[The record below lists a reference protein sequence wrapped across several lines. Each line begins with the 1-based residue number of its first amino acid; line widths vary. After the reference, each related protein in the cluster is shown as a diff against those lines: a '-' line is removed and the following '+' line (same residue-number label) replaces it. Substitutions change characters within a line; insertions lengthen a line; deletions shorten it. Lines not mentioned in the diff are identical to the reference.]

1 MFAKIFGKKAYPF
14 GLPGLDIP
22 IGAELEHILISAT
35 TGSGKS
41 QAIHFLLDR
50 ILEGIDTSPDKEKA
64 LITDQNGQFLSSLS
78 HPQNDR
84 VLNPFDRRSKR
95 WNPFCEIKSEYDYKL
110 LASAVIPQVEGKGQE
125 SEWRNYARTMLAS
138 LMKGLKESGKADP
151 REVQRLLS
159 TVDPVALLPYLAGSP
174 AESLLSGG
182 NERFLGSV
190 IGVTSDVLAAW
201 EFLEPDGDFSIREW
215 VRSGSGVLFLTYTDA
230 QIETLRPLIGCWL
243 SLAIRETLSLPIEL
257 DEKGTAR
264 RRVWFVTDEL
274 DSLGSVHGLTDA
286 LSRGRKPGLA
296 VISAIQSIAQLR
308 TRYGKDGAQALMA
321 CFVNKLVMRQGDFE
335 DAKHWSD
342 YLGQFEEER
351 LTRTHSHSFSG
362 GMFGGQGSETTGTQ
376 ARREIRQLVLPSE
389 LQELPKFCGYARIS
403 GLPGIRAFK
412 FQPQS
417 WPEKYPA
424 FVPKEE

>member
-1 MFAKIFGKKAYPF
+1 MFAKIFGKKSYPF
-14 GLPGLDIP
+14 GLPGLDFP
-22 IGAELEHILISAT
+22 IGAELEHTLIPAT

-41 QAIHFLLDR
+41 QAIHCLLDR
-50 ILEGIDTSPDKEKA
+50 ILEGIDMSPGREKA
-64 LITDQNGQFLSSLS
+64 LITDPGGQFMSTRAY
-78 HPQNDR
+78 PKNDR
-84 VLNPFDRRSKR
+84 ILNPFDHRSKR
-95 WNPFCEIKSEYDYKL
+95 WNPFCEVESDYDYKL
-110 LASAVIPQVEGKGQE
+110 LATAVIPDIEGKGQE
-125 SEWRNYARTMLAS
+125 TEWRNYARTMLVS
-138 LMKGLKESGKADP
+138 LMKGLHRSGKSDP

-159 TVDPVALLPYLAGSP
+159 TADPEALAPFLVGSP
-174 AESLLSGG
+174 SESLLSGP
-182 NERFLGSV
+182 NERFLAGV
-190 IGVTSDVLAAW
+190 IGVLANALAPW
-201 EFLEPDGDFSIREW
+201 EFLSSDGDFSIREW
-215 VRSGSGVLFLTYTDA
+215 VRSGTGVLFLTYTDA
-230 QIETLRPLIGCWL
+230 QIEAMRPLLGCWL

-257 DEKGTAR
+257 DKKGMALR
-264 RRVWFVTDEL
+264 RMWFVMDEL
-274 DSLGSVHGLTDA
+274 DSLGTVHGLTDA

-308 TRYGKDGAQALMA
+308 IRYGKDGAQALLS

-351 LTRTHSHSFSG
+351 LVRTHSISSSG
-362 GMFGGQGSETTGTQ
+362 ETTGTQ

-417 WPEKYPA
+417 WPEKCPA
-424 FVPKEE
+424 FVRKEE